1 MQAFALKAAPQPPFL
16 LTIPADRG
24 ASVLREEGLDMRFKW
39 KVTLA
44 LLVGGLVPVG
54 VVSKLDIDRFDAY
67 SRQAAEMEV
76 QTALDLK
83 GAAVERYFDGL
94 MRAVEG
100 MARHPDTART
110 LDDLATAADA
120 LAADPA
126 LVPDMA
132 ALSARYD
139 HQLAK
144 TAGAG
149 PQDRARWM
157 EGLGPVG
164 TALQHLYIGTN
175 PAAIGSKQDTDDAGD
190 GSAYSAIHARIHPV
204 WRDFMQRYGL
214 YDVFLIEP
222 RDGRIV
228 YSVYKEVDY
237 ATSLRHGPYA
247 DTAFGRAAQSL
258 LMSNGAEPATITDF
272 EAYAPSYNA
281 QAFFLLVPVHR
292 GERLAGLLAVQVPI
306 DFANALLYAKEYG
319 RATLDGFIIGP
330 DRRLRSTPRFA
341 EGVSLDAPLDGALA
355 ARAAAGGAGQGTG
368 PNHRG
373 VEVIAAWRPL
383 AVAGLDWT
391 LVSEVGRDEV
401 MATADATRDQAIA
414 TGGAVALAVLL
425 GGLVLSHWLL
435 LPIRRLGRD
444 LHAQVNEVIG
454 ALRSASLQA
463 RGAAETMAATA
474 EQTNRQTAAVKSGAD
489 MTAGDVAGVA
499 SAVEE
504 LSSSIAGVVAG
515 IRQTTDLV
523 GRAALRAEDAARLLS
538 ELERV
543 AGRITGI
550 VTLINDVANQTN
562 LLALNAA
569 VEASHAGEAGR
580 GFAVVASEIRKL
592 AVRTTQSTEE
602 IVAEVRTVLETVGR
616 NADAIRSIS
625 ASIGAVN
632 DQARGISTAAEQQ
645 GGVTQDIAGRMAQ
658 TAHRVAL
665 STDSLT
671 EVQGAST
678 NAARAAG
685 DVLQGMHSVEA
696 AAGRMDEAL
705 GRFVLRV
712 QGI

>member
-1 MQAFALKAAPQPPFL
+1 
-16 LTIPADRG
+16 
-24 ASVLREEGLDMRFKW
+24 MRFKW

-54 VVSKLDIDRFDAY
+54 IVSKLDIDRLDAY
-67 SRQAAEMEV
+67 SRLAAEVEV
-76 QTALDLK
+76 RTALDLK
-83 GAAVERYFDGL
+83 AAAVERYFDGL
-94 MRAVEG
+94 LRAVEG
-100 MARHPDTART
+100 MASLPDTAQT
-110 LDDLATAADA
+110 LGDLALAADA
-120 LAADPA
+120 LGADPA

-139 HQLAK
+139 HQMSK
-144 TAGAG
+144 TPGAM
-149 PQDRARWM
+149 PEDRARWM
-157 EGLGPVG
+157 DGLGPVG
-164 TALQHLYIGTN
+164 TALQHLYIGAN
-175 PAAIGSKQDTDDAGD
+175 PAAIGAKQDTDDAGD
-190 GSAYSAIHARIHPV
+190 GSPYSALHARTHPV

-237 ATSLRHGPYA
+237 ATSLKHGPYA
-247 DTAFGRAAQSL
+247 DTAFGRAAQAM
-258 LMSNGAEPATITDF
+258 LMSNGADPVTITDF
-272 EAYAPSYNA
+272 EPYAPSYNA
-281 QAFFLLVPVHR
+281 QAFFMLVPVR
-292 GERLAGLLAVQVPI
+292 QADRLAGILAVQVPI
-306 DFANALLYAKEYG
+306 DFANSLLHAEDFG
-319 RATLDGFIIGP
+319 RDTLDSFVLGA
-330 DRRLRSTPRFA
+330 DSRLRSSPRFA
-341 EGVSLDAPLDGALA
+341 EGETLDAPLGGDLA
-355 ARAAAGGAGQGTG
+355 TAAVSGSAGKGAGI
-368 PNHRG
+368 NHRG
-373 VEVIAAWRPL
+373 VEVISAWRPL
-383 AVAGLDWT
+383 DILGLDWT
-391 LVSEVGRDEV
+391 LVAEVGRDEV
-401 MATADATRDQAIA
+401 MATADATREQAIT
-414 TGGAVALAVLL
+414 TGGAVALAVLVA
-425 GGLVLSHWLL
+425 GLLLSQWLL
-435 LPIRRLGRD
+435 WPIRKLGND
-444 LHAQVNEVIG
+444 LQSQVNEVIG

-463 RGAAETMAATA
+463 RSAAETMAATA
-474 EQTNRQTAAVKSGAD
+474 EQTNRQTTAVKSGAD

-499 SAVEE
+499 AAVEQ
-504 LSSSIAGVVAG
+504 LSSSISEVVSG

-523 GRAALRAEDAARLLS
+523 GRAAIRADDASRLLS

-602 IVAEVRTVLETVGR
+602 IAAEVRTVLDTVGR
-616 NADAIRSIS
+616 NAEAIRSIS

-632 DQARGISTAAEQQ
+632 DQARGISSAAEQQ

-665 STDSLT
+665 SKDSLT

-678 NAARAAG
+678 SAARAAG
-685 DVLQGMHSVEA
+685 DVLSGMHSVEE
-696 AAGRMDEAL
+696 AAGRMDDAL

-712 QGI
+712 RSI